1 MRPVQSKFSQHRPS
15 ASQPLW
21 SERKNRVLLQVAG
34 LALLGAVAG
43 CGPSAQ
49 EKAEFAE
56 KKRIE
61 CLDKRCSGDVVPP
74 HDYMKDEAFK
84 VNGQWYIGPRVY
96 FGHYNRAVIYW
107 PSKWPA
113 GYEEGRAFPHKGQP
127 FYEVAIELLFR
138 SSHIPPEPRGY
149 KLIELAEKQGWIAKR
164 ESIRPGLDA
173 LTMKHVIGPRGYY
186 IDHVTYYVATQ
197 LKGPD
202 GLPPVATCSHKSAT
216 DGGGSGFM
224 WEPGF
229 WVGVRMNQKH
239 CADWPEIYTEIDRV
253 LQQLTVVQ

>member
-1 MRPVQSKFSQHRPS
+1 MLPVQSKFSQHLRGTNQSSP
-15 ASQPLW
+15 
-21 SERKNRVLLQVAG
+21 SERKKSVLPQVAG
-34 LALLGAVAG
+34 LALLGLLAG

-49 EKAEFAE
+49 EKAEFVE

-61 CLDKRCSGDVVPP
+61 CLDRHCRGDEVPS
-74 HDYMKDEAFK
+74 HDPKDVAFK
-84 VNGQWYIGPRVY
+84 INGRWYIGPRVY
-96 FGHYNRAVIYW
+96 FGHHNSAVIYW

-149 KLIELAEKQGWIAKR
+149 ELIELAEKQGWIAKR

-197 LKGPD
+197 LTGPD
-202 GLPPVATCSHKSAT
+202 GLPPVAGCSHDIASNSA
-216 DGGGSGFM
+216 GSGFI
-224 WEPGF
+224 WRPGF
-229 WVGVRMNQKH
+229 WVGVRMHKKH

>member
-1 MRPVQSKFSQHRPS
+1 MLPVQSKFSQHRPS
-15 ASQPLW
+15 ASQPLR
-21 SERKNRVLLQVAG
+21 SERKKSVLLQVAG
-34 LALLGAVAG
+34 LALLGALAG
-43 CGPSAQ
+43 CGPSSQ
-49 EKAEFAE
+49 EMAEFAE

-61 CLDKRCSGDVVPP
+61 CLDRYCRGDVVPP
-74 HDYMKDEAFK
+74 HDYEKETAFK
-84 VNGQWYIGPRVY
+84 VNGQWYLGPKAY
-96 FGHYNRAVIYW
+96 FSSRTGAIIFW

-113 GYEEGRAFPHKGQP
+113 GREDGRSFPEFGKP
-127 FYEVAIELLFR
+127 FYEVEIELLFR
-138 SSHIPPEPRGY
+138 SNNMPPEPRGY
-149 KLIELAEKQGWIAKR
+149 KLIELAEKQGWISKR

-197 LKGPD
+197 LTGPD

-253 LQQLTVVQ
+253 LQQLTRVQ